1 MANVDIDYKPRGPFV
16 AFHQRRQRRAVLVCH
31 RRAGKTVACVH
42 DLLFKALA
50 TKKPNAFFAYVAP
63 LKNQA
68 KTIAWDYLVRSVE
81 KFGKAAKINNQE
93 LSVKIPSQ
101 AGTMATIRLF
111 GADDPDSF
119 RGLYFD
125 GIILDEY
132 ADMKPVIYN
141 QIIKP
146 ALMDRAGW
154 VVFIGTPKGHNS
166 FYKIREFA
174 RQNPDDYFYLEL
186 KASQSGFLPADELE
200 DARREMSE
208 PEYQQEFECS
218 FEAAIQGS
226 YYADQLGKIEDAGQ
240 IMDVPWI
247 PELPVHMAWDFGFS
261 DATSIWFFQVA
272 INEIRIIDFFEI
284 TRTPL
289 AEIIDILKAK
299 PYDYGRLYAPHDVTQ
314 TSLQTG
320 RSIMESLWD
329 AGFDVRPIAKLSVSN
344 GINAV
349 RKILPLSWFDRNACH
364 TGIEHLRLYQKSW
377 NQRLGIYT
385 EQPRHDE
392 HSHAADAFRYLS
404 VSVRDHELAGSDLRP
419 TRYENPTPPTNHQW
433 APNQVQ
439 VFLTMP
445 MPDMTSK
452 RKVVRV

>member
-1 MANVDIDYKPRGPFV
+1 MANNVAIDYKPRGPFV
-16 AFHQRRQRRAVLVCH
+16 AFHQRRHRRAVLVCH

-93 LSVKIPSQ
+93 LSVKVPSQ
-101 AGTMATIRLF
+101 NGTMATIRLF

-125 GIILDEY
+125 GIVLDEY
-132 ADMKPVIYN
+132 ADMKPAIYN

-146 ALMDRAGW
+146 ALMDRQGW

-186 KASQSGFLPADELE
+186 KASESGFLPAEDLD

-226 YYADQLGKIEDAGQ
+226 YYADQLAKLEDNGQ
-240 IMDVPWI
+240 VTDVLW
-247 PELPVHMAWDFGFS
+247 LPGIDVHMAWDFGFS
-261 DATSIWFFQVA
+261 DSTSIWFFQIV
-272 INEIRIIDFFEI
+272 IGEVRIIDFFEI
-284 TRTPL
+284 SRTPL
-289 AEIIDILKAK
+289 DDIVAILKAK
-299 PYDYGRLYAPHDVTQ
+299 PYEYGRLYAPHDVTQ

-329 AGFDVRPIAKLSVSN
+329 HGFDVRPIAKLSVAN
-344 GINAV
+344 GINAA
-349 RKILPLSWFDRNACH
+349 RKILPLCYFDRNACH
-364 TGIEHLRLYQKSW
+364 TGLEHLRLYQKSW
-377 NQRLGIYT
+377 NQRLGIFT

-392 HSHAADAFRYLS
+392 HSHAADAFRYLA
-404 VSVRDHELAGSDLRP
+404 VSVRDNELAGSEAAP
-419 TRYENPTPPTNHQW
+419 KATFTPPENHVWQ
-433 APNQVQ
+433 PNEVQ
-439 VFLTMP
+439 IFLTMP
-445 MPDMTSK
+445 MPNMNAK